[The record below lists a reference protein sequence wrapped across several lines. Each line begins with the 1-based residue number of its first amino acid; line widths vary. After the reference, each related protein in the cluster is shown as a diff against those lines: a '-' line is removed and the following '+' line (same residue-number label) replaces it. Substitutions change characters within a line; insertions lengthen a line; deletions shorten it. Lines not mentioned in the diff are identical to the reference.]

1 MSSPI
6 TSTLGNL
13 ALNTEPSPRSTSPVL
28 PSLTD
33 ENLESHVKSLKRSK
47 HLKENLQKRYSMDI
61 YEYTQKMWTEAK

>member
-6 TSTLGNL
+6 ASNLDNL
-13 ALNTEPSPRSTSPVL
+13 ALKTEPSPRSTSPAL

-33 ENLESHVKSLKRSK
+33 ENLDSHVNSLKRSQ
-47 HLKENLQKRYSMDI
+47 HLKEDLQKRYSMDI